1 MIRSTPVFK
10 FLISLVFL
18 AAAWPT
24 GAVAGTPSAV
34 VEGFH
39 GNLLAVMKEADTLGV
54 KGRYQRLESPVASA
68 FDLQRTIRI
77 ACGSYWK
84 KAAPAKRQALL
95 AGFTRMSVGTYA
107 AQFDGF
113 SGQSFETVGEKP
125 GPQGT
130 ILVKTR
136 IVRPDDSP
144 VGLTYV
150 LKKIEAGWRI
160 ADVLLDDSISQLAV
174 RRSEYRRVLGKD
186 GIDGLIAVLN
196 RKADDL
202 TAE

>member
-77 ACGSYWK
+77 GSN
-84 KAAPAKRQALL
+84 R
-95 AGFTRMSVGTYA
+95 
-107 AQFDGF
+107 
-113 SGQSFETVGEKP
+113 SGPLTKIPKP
-125 GPQGT
+125 FQNWN
-130 ILVKTR
+130 VKECT
-136 IVRPDDSP
+136 
-144 VGLTYV
+144 
-150 LKKIEAGWRI
+150 
-160 ADVLLDDSISQLAV
+160 DV
-174 RRSEYRRVLGKD
+174 K
-186 GIDGLIAVLN
+186 
-196 RKADDL
+196 
-202 TAE
+202 